1 MVVFVVDRHFSARRQ
16 KMSYKNVE
24 AGAGQ
29 VVPLAIVAGFLLIGY
44 VAIEIY
50 SEDQKERLIV
60 ETRGSQMISAL
71 AAHKRENGAYP
82 EALDKLV
89 PKYVLTVGKCPGGT
103 PMGYSVSAGEYAL
116 SCRNVVFKY
125 KPYVY
130 NSRSRS
136 WSG

>member
-1 MVVFVVDRHFSARRQ
+1 
-16 KMSYKNVE
+16 MSHKSVQ
-24 AGAGQ
+24 AGVGQ

-50 SEDQKERLIV
+50 SEDQKDRLIV

-71 AAHKRENGAYP
+71 AAHKRESGAYP

-89 PKYVLTVGKCPGGT
+89 PKYVLTVGKCPGGA
-103 PMGYSVSAGEYAL
+103 PMGYSVSAGEYVL
-116 SCRNVVFKY
+116 SCRNVVLKY
-125 KPYVY
+125 KPYSY

>member
-1 MVVFVVDRHFSARRQ
+1 MGQKKRQ
-16 KMSYKNVE
+16 T
-24 AGAGQ
+24 GAGQ

-44 VAIEIY
+44 IAIEIY

-82 EALDKLV
+82 ETLDKLV
-89 PKYVLTVGKCPGGT
+89 PKYILTVGKCPGGA
-103 PMGYSVSAGEYAL
+103 PMAYSVSGGEYSL

-125 KPYVY
+125 KPYIY
-130 NSRSRS
+130 SSRSRS
-136 WSG
+136 WGG

>member
-1 MVVFVVDRHFSARRQ
+1 
-16 KMSYKNVE
+16 MSYKTLQ
-24 AGAGQ
+24 AGVGQ
-29 VVPLAIVAGFLLIGY
+29 VVPLAAVAGFLLIGY
-44 VAIEIY
+44 IAIEVY

-60 ETRGSQMISAL
+60 ETRGLQIISAL

-89 PKYVLTVGKCPGGT
+89 PKYILNMGKCPGGA
-103 PMGYSVSAGEYAL
+103 PMSYSVSAGEYSL
-116 SCRNVVFKY
+116 SCRNVVLKY

-130 NSRSRS
+130 SSRSRS

>member
-1 MVVFVVDRHFSARRQ
+1 MGRKDPQ
-16 KMSYKNVE
+16 
-24 AGAGQ
+24 AGVGQ
-29 VVPLAIVAGFLLIGY
+29 VVPLAVVAGFLLIGY

-71 AAHKRENGAYP
+71 AAHRRESGAYP

-89 PKYVLTVGKCPGGT
+89 PKYVLAVGKCPGGT
-103 PMGYSVSAGEYAL
+103 PMAYSVSAGEYAL
-116 SCRNVVFKY
+116 SCRNVVLKY

-130 NSRSRS
+130 SSRSRS

>member
-1 MVVFVVDRHFSARRQ
+1 MDH
-16 KMSYKNVE
+16 KNLQ
-24 AGAGQ
+24 AGVGQ

-89 PKYVLTVGKCPGGT
+89 PKYVLTVGKCPGGG
-103 PMGYSVSAGEYAL
+103 PMAYSVSAGEYAL

-130 NSRSRS
+130 SSRSRS

>member
-1 MVVFVVDRHFSARRQ
+1 MDH
-16 KMSYKNVE
+16 KNLQ
-24 AGAGQ
+24 AGVGQ

-71 AAHKRENGAYP
+71 AAHRRESGAYP

-89 PKYVLTVGKCPGGT
+89 PKYVLTVGKCPGGA
-103 PMGYSVSAGEYAL
+103 PMAFSVSAGEYAL

-130 NSRSRS
+130 SSRSRS

>member
-1 MVVFVVDRHFSARRQ
+1 MGHKKLQ
-16 KMSYKNVE
+16 T
-24 AGAGQ
+24 GAGQ
-29 VVPLAIVAGFLLIGY
+29 VVPLAVVAGFLLIGY

-82 EALDKLV
+82 DSLDKLV
-89 PKYVLTVGKCPGGT
+89 PKYILTVGKCPGGT
-103 PMGYSVSAGEYAL
+103 SMTYSVSGGEYSL

-125 KPYVY
+125 KPYIY
-130 NSRSRS
+130 SSRSRS

>member
-1 MVVFVVDRHFSARRQ
+1 
-16 KMSYKNVE
+16 MSYRNLQ
-24 AGAGQ
+24 AGVGQ

-71 AAHKRENGAYP
+71 AAHRRENGTYP

-89 PKYVLTVGKCPGGT
+89 PKYVLTVGKCPGGA
-103 PMGYSVSAGEYAL
+103 PMAYSVSAGEYML
-116 SCRNVVFKY
+116 SCRNVVLKY

-130 NSRSRS
+130 SSRSRS

>member
-1 MVVFVVDRHFSARRQ
+1 MGRIKLQ
-16 KMSYKNVE
+16 
-24 AGAGQ
+24 AGVGQ

-44 VAIEIY
+44 VAIEVY
-50 SEDQKERLIV
+50 SEDQKSRLIV
-60 ETRGSQMISAL
+60 ETRGSQMVSAL

-89 PKYVLTVGKCPGGT
+89 PKYVLTVGKCPGGV
-103 PMGYSVSAGEYAL
+103 PMEYSVSAGEYAL
-116 SCRNVVFKY
+116 SCRNVVLKH